1 MPDAAQAQEALV
13 FSLKFSGY
21 VPGVTGL
28 GSTEASNGLVED
40 ARFLLVRSS
49 SSISK
54 DMRGEFQ

>member
-21 VPGVTGL
+21 VPGVTEL